1 MATPAPAA
9 RSGRVYQIRVLC
21 RMGRLT
27 GSLFALSLAPA
38 VSAHTGHTYDEEI
51 VVSGRSVDLVG
62 SATSASEGVVGQA
75 ELALRPLY
83 RAGEILESVPGL
95 VATQHSGT
103 GKANQYFLR
112 GFNLDHGTDF
122 ATSYGVMPVNMRS
135 HGHGQGYT
143 DLNFVI
149 PELVQRIDYRKG
161 PYYAATG
168 DFSSA
173 GSATI
178 TPFARLAQ
186 GRIDLSTG
194 NDGYRRLLAMDS
206 TAAAGGDLLYALEG
220 ARYDGPWRDIDT
232 DPGRINATLRWT
244 AEIGPGVLS
253 LMGMAYDATWN
264 SADQIPSR
272 AVEQGLIGTLGSLDR
287 SVGGASERYSLSAE
301 WDAGDWEAA
310 LYSIDYALELWSNFT
325 YFLDDPA
332 RGDQFEQVD
341 RRRIH
346 GAEFSRG
353 MESQI
358 AGLAVQ
364 NTAGLQWRRDDI
376 PEVGLH
382 RSRNRGRLGTIRS
395 DAVTEDSLGLFINN
409 EIRWNARLRSTLG
422 LRLDAFRFEVADRA
436 GVNINGI
443 DLAANSGRESDAVSS
458 LRASVV
464 YTPGKHWELYA
475 AAGQAFH
482 SNDARGTTARIDP
495 ASGESVRPVDP
506 LVRSHG
512 AETGIRAFLDDRLN
526 ASLSVWWLSLDSE
539 LLFVGDAGNTE
550 ASRASERSGLELT
563 GYWQVSQDW
572 SADIEYAWTHAQFTE
587 RDPTDPALGD
597 AVPGSIGSV
606 LSLGLSTRGD
616 SGAFGSLRLRY
627 FGPRDLDENGT
638 VRSDNSLAL
647 NLRAGLERG
656 DLSVTV
662 DVLNLLD
669 SDDHDITYWYE
680 SRLRGEAQPV
690 PDLHYHVM
698 EPRSVRVSAGYRF

>member
-1 MATPAPAA
+1 MAMPEPETRATRMIEIPV
-9 RSGRVYQIRVLC
+9 RC
-21 RMGRLT
+21 RAGTLV
-27 GSLFALSLAPA
+27 GALFTLALAPHA
-38 VSAHTGHTYDEEI
+38 LAHTGHTYDEEI
-51 VVSGRSVDLVG
+51 VVSGRTLNLVG

-122 ATSYGVMPVNMRS
+122 ATSYGPMPVNMRS

-161 PYYAATG
+161 PYYAEAG

-178 TPFARLAQ
+178 TPFSQLAE
-186 GRIDLSTG
+186 GRIDVSTG
-194 NDGYRRLLAMDS
+194 NDGFRRLLAMDS
-206 TAAAGGDLLYALEG
+206 IGAAGGDLLYALEG
-220 ARYDGPWRDIDT
+220 ARYDGPWRDVDE

-244 AEIGPGVLS
+244 GELGPGVLS
-253 LMGMAYDATWN
+253 VMGMAYDATWR

-272 AVEQGLIGTLGSLDR
+272 AVEQGLIGRLGSLDR
-287 SVGGASERYSLSAE
+287 SVGGTSDRYSLSAE
-301 WDAGDWEAA
+301 WEASGWQAA

-325 YFLDDPA
+325 YFLDDPVM
-332 RGDQFEQVD
+332 GDQFEQID

-346 GAEFSRG
+346 GASLSRATELQFEG
-353 MESQI
+353 V
-358 AGLAVQ
+358 AVH

-376 PEVGLH
+376 REVGLH

-395 DAVTEDSLGLFINN
+395 DAVAEDSLGLFIDN

-422 LRLDAFRFEVADRA
+422 LRIDTFRFEVDDRT
-436 GVNINGI
+436 GVNVNGI
-443 DLAANSGRESDAVSS
+443 DLSANSGRESDGIGS
-458 LRASVV
+458 LRASVI
-464 YTPGKHWELYA
+464 YTPGKHWELYT

-495 ASGESVRPVDP
+495 ANGENTSPVDP
-506 LVRSHG
+506 LVRSRG
-512 AETGIRAFLDDRLN
+512 AETGIRAFLDNRLS

-550 ASRASERSGLELT
+550 PSRASERRGLELT
-563 GYWQVSQDW
+563 GYWQVAQDW

-587 RDPTDPALGD
+587 GDPTDPSLGD

-606 LSLGLSTRGD
+606 LSLGLSTRGN

-627 FGPRDLDENGT
+627 FGPRDLEENGAI
-638 VRSDNSLAL
+638 RSDSSLAL

-656 DLSVTV
+656 NFSVTF

-669 SDDHDITYWYE
+669 SDDHDITYWYA
-680 SRLRGEAQPV
+680 SRLRGETRPV
-690 PDLHYHVM
+690 SDVHYHPM
-698 EPRSVRVSAGYRF
+698 EPRSLRVSAGYRF